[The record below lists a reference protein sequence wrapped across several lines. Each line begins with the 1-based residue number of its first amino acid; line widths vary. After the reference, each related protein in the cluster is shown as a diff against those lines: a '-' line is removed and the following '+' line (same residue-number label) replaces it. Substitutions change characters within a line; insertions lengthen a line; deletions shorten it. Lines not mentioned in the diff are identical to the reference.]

1 MTTSPNA
8 ASPYEDIEAQL
19 VARIR
24 EAQMALQHAGDENR
38 ELARSVLLEALRA
51 LSNQIFLGEGVAGKT
66 ARPPQGSYCFKAY
79 A

>member
-1 MTTSPNA
+1 
-8 ASPYEDIEAQL
+8 
-19 VARIR
+19 
-24 EAQMALQHAGDENR
+24 MALQHAGDENR

-66 ARPPQGSYCFKAY
+66 AKPPQGSYCFKAY